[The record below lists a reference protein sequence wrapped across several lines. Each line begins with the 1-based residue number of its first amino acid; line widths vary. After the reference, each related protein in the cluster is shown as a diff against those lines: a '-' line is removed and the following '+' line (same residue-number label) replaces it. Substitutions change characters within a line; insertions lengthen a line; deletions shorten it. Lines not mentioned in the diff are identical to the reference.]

1 MPDPAGRDAA
11 VEATTAPDQTVER
24 WPAVSATVLA
34 SAAAAVREAERELD
48 ARRFPIPLPSRV
60 AWATALG
67 SARDRTMVARGAG
80 GECLA
85 LASVS
90 ITRTRALPWHLVA
103 RVESFGEPYATAAGA
118 ALLRCLTAWS
128 RRHPMILRAVVE
140 LECRDEAARTT
151 LRAMLH
157 EAGFVRSRAERVS
170 ERTLAID
177 LAPSEDQI
185 FASFGRST
193 RQNIRSAA
201 KHGLEVAPIDD
212 ARYGARMNLLLEESL
227 ARTGAPAQV
236 MDWGAIVQLCR
247 QLPHRSRVV
256 GVFRGSAR
264 EPADLV
270 GFAWGLHHGER
281 VEYHTGA
288 SARIPGVRLPILYP
302 AIWDLVSWAK
312 RSAGEW
318 FDMGGVTAGT
328 LGSSDALGGI
338 SDFKRGFT
346 KDEIA
351 LGEEW
356 EYAPH
361 RWRARIAGWTS
372 QLAGTVR
379 RRLHAKR
386 LARAAAAAAPAPE
399 AAPGTAPS
407 REALGDGEGR

>member
-1 MPDPAGRDAA
+1 MQGFALPLQSRLEWGELLGNRRQFQAIATAKNGECAA
-11 VEATTAPDQTVER
+11 MVGI
-24 WPAVSATVLA
+24 AVS
-34 SAAAAVREAERELD
+34 
-48 ARRFPIPLPSRV
+48 P
-60 AWATALG
+60 
-67 SARDRTMVARGAG
+67 
-80 GECLA
+80 
-85 LASVS
+85 
-90 ITRTRALPWHLVA
+90 TRALPWHWIWRIETLGDA
-103 RVESFGEPYATAAGA
+103 FDSAAGRQLIRGVVA
-118 ALLRCLTAWS
+118 EARRSWSLLKVL
-128 RRHPMILRAVVE
+128 VE
-140 LECRDEAARTT
+140 LECRDPLARGSFGQ
-151 LRAMLH
+151 LL
-157 EAGFVRSRAERVS
+157 AGEGFRRIPADRVP

-185 FASFGRST
+185 FASFSRST

-386 LARAAAAAAPAPE
+386 LARAAAAAPAPE